1 MARGYDAGTMNIR
14 ATLIAAALLFTVPAQ
29 ARENGYRVARKV
41 PVAGPGTYYDFLT
54 FDPGSR
60 RLYVSFG
67 DQVAILDGDEGTVI
81 GSLPGAK
88 KVHGVVAAAGRVFV
102 TDGGSDSVRVYDAR
116 SMKPA
121 GEVKTGK
128 NPDAILHDPASKR
141 VFAFNH
147 SAGTVTVI
155 DPTSLAVKATIEVP
169 GALEVGRADGKGTV
183 WVNVEDRNEIARI
196 DSTRNAVTARWP
208 LAPCEAPTG
217 LAFDPRTRRL
227 FAGCESKHL
236 AVVDADSGKV
246 ITTLPIGPGVDGVEF
261 DAETRTIFASCGGD
275 GTLAVIKQESAN
287 QYTLAGHVPTQER
300 AKTLALDPK
309 RHRVFLSAATFATPT
324 ATPANPKPRGALVP
338 GTFQV
343 LIVEPLSG
351 P

>member
-1 MARGYDAGTMNIR
+1 MSTRT
-14 ATLIAAALLFTVPAQ
+14 TLVSVLLLIAVPAQ
-29 ARENGYRVARKV
+29 AKDGYHVARKV

-54 FDPGSR
+54 FDPASR

-67 DQVAILDGDEGTVI
+67 DQVAVLDGDKDAVI

-88 KVHGVVAAAGRVFV
+88 KVHGMVAAGGRVFV
-102 TDGGSDSVRVYDAR
+102 TDGGSDSVRVYDAA
-116 SMKPA
+116 SLKPA
-121 GEVKTGK
+121 GEVKAGK
-128 NPDAILHDPASKR
+128 NPDAILHDPGSKQ

-147 SAGTVTVI
+147 SAGTITVI
-155 DPTSLAVKATIEVP
+155 DPASLAVKATIDVS

-183 WVNVEDRNEIARI
+183 WVNVEDKNEIVRI
-196 DSTRNAVTARWP
+196 DARKNTVTAHWP
-208 LAPCEAPTG
+208 LAPCETPTG

-227 FAGCESKHL
+227 FAGCESKLL

-261 DAETRTIFASCGGD
+261 DPETKTIFASCGGD
-275 GTLAVIKQESAN
+275 GTLAVIKQDSADK
-287 QYTLAGHVPTQER
+287 YTPLASVPTQAR

-309 RHRVFLSAATFATPT
+309 RHRVFLSAATFNTPA
-324 ATPANPKPRGALVP
+324 ATPANPKPRGSIVP

-351 P
+351 R